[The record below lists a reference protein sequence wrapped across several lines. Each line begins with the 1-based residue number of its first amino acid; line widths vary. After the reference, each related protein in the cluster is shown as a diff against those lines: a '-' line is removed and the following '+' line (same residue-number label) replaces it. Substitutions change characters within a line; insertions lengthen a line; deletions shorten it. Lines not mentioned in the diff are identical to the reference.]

1 MTLAIFWFIVLAVVW
16 TGFLLLEGFDFGVG
30 MLHRVVGCDEEG
42 RSLAIR
48 TIGPVWDGNEVW
60 LIVAVAATF
69 AAFPSWYATALSAFY
84 PLILIVLV
92 ALILRGVSFEF
103 RSHAETQRSRNIWS
117 GALAVGSLVAPLALG
132 IMLGGFLGGIPI
144 DAREEFVGGFGDLF
158 RPYAVLTGVTI
169 TLVSLLHGAVFLAMR
184 TTDDMRLRA
193 LRIAKVLGPVVA
205 LVVIAWVALTRFDS
219 GGALLSV
226 IELATAI
233 VVIAAALLV
242 RAGREVAAFAATCAT
257 TAGVAVSLFSELY
270 PRVMVSSLAA
280 ANDLT
285 VAGTASSSYALGVMT
300 VVLVVLLPIILL
312 YQGWTFHVFRNR
324 VTRADVSEDGGGY
337 GPPPTAPAVV
347 GGGRDDGRR
356 NGQDLPRAEPMNSY
370 RGGVRFVAW
379 VLSWAAALVIALLRG
394 RGGRSGAG
402 RTSSGSRP
410 AA

>member
-1 MTLAIFWFIVLAVVW
+1 METFWFIVLVVVW
-16 TGFLLLEGFDFGVG
+16 IGFLLLEGFDFGVG
-30 MLHRVVGCDEEG
+30 MLHRVVGRDEEG

-60 LIVAVAATF
+60 LIVAIAATF
-69 AAFPSWYATALSAFY
+69 AAFPSWYATALSAYY

-103 RSHAETQRSRNIWS
+103 RSHAETARSRNLWS
-117 GALAVGSLVAPLALG
+117 CAMAVGSLVAPLGLG

-184 TTDDMRLRA
+184 TTDDIRLRA
-193 LRIAKVLGPVVA
+193 LGIAKVLGPVVA

-242 RAGREVAAFAATCAT
+242 HAGREIAAFVATCAT
-257 TAGVAVSLFSELY
+257 TVGVVVSLFSELY
-270 PRVMVSSLAA
+270 PRVMVSSLGA

-285 VAGTASSSYALGVMT
+285 IAGTASGSYALVVMT

-312 YQGWTFHVFRNR
+312 YQGWSLHVFRNR
-324 VTRADVSEDGGGY
+324 VTRADLLEDGSGHGR
-337 GPPPTAPAVV
+337 PPTASAVV
-347 GGGRDDGRR
+347 GAEHDSGRG
-356 NGQDLPRAEPMNSY
+356 GQDPPRPGEPANSY
-370 RGGVRFVAW
+370 RRGFRFTAW
-379 VLSWAAALVIALLRG
+379 ALSWAAALAVAVLRG
-394 RGGRSGAG
+394 RGGRSGTG
-402 RTSSGSRP
+402 TPGPRP
-410 AA
+410 AAER

>member
-1 MTLAIFWFIVLAVVW
+1 MEIFWFIVLVVVW
-16 TGFLLLEGFDFGVG
+16 AGFLLLEGFDFGVG
-30 MLHRVVGCDEEG
+30 MLHRVVGRYEEG

-69 AAFPSWYATALSAFY
+69 AAFPSWYATALSAYY

-103 RSHAETQRSRNIWS
+103 RSHAETERSRNIWS
-117 GALAVGSLVAPLALG
+117 GTLAVGSLVAPLGLG

-184 TTDDMRLRA
+184 TTDDIRLRA
-193 LRIAKVLGPVVA
+193 LAIAKVLGPVVA

-242 RAGREVAAFAATCAT
+242 HAGREVAAFVATCAT
-257 TAGVAVSLFSELY
+257 TGGVVVSLFSELY
-270 PRVMVSSLAA
+270 PRVMVSSLSAV
-280 ANDLT
+280 NDLT

-312 YQGWTFHVFRNR
+312 YQGWTLHVFRHR
-324 VTRADVSEDGGGY
+324 VTRADLSEDGGGH
-337 GPPPTAPAVV
+337 GPPPTSPDAV
-347 GGGRDDGRR
+347 GAARHGGRH

-370 RGGVRFVAW
+370 RGGVRFAVW
-379 VLSWAAALVIALLRG
+379 MLSWAAALVIALLRG

-402 RTSSGSRP
+402 DTSSRPRP

>member
-1 MTLAIFWFIVLAVVW
+1 MTTLAIVWFIVLTVVW

-30 MLHRVVGCDEEG
+30 MLHRLVGRDEEG

-60 LIVAVAATF
+60 LIVAIAGTF
-69 AAFPSWYATALSAFY
+69 AAFPAWYATALSAFY

-103 RSHAETQRSRNIWS
+103 RSHAATARSRNLWS
-117 GALAVGSLVAPLALG
+117 WALAVGSLVAPLGLG

-169 TLVSLLHGAVFLAMR
+169 ALVCLLHGAVFLAMR

-205 LVVIAWVALTRFDS
+205 LLVIAWVALTRFDQ

-242 RAGREVAAFAATCAT
+242 HAEREVAAFTATLATAA
-257 TAGVAVSLFSELY
+257 GIVVSLFSELY
-270 PRVMVSSLAA
+270 PRVMVSSLDA

-285 VAGTASSSYALGVMT
+285 IATTASSPYALAVMT
-300 VVLVVLLPIILL
+300 VVLGVLLPVILV
-312 YQGWTFHVFRNR
+312 YQGWTFYVFRNR
-324 VTRADVSEDGGGY
+324 VSRADLTDDDGGGGA
-337 GPPPTAPAVV
+337 GPPPRPPTADVDAPTVRPDSRELHPV
-347 GGGRDDGRR
+347 R
-356 NGQDLPRAEPMNSY
+356 PEF
-370 RGGVRFVAW
+370 RFVTWLLA
-379 VLSWAAALVIALLRG
+379 WAAALVVALVRG
-394 RGGRSGAG
+394 RGGPGTRSQPAG
-402 RTSSGSRP
+402 GERP
-410 AA
+410 R

>member
-1 MTLAIFWFIVLAVVW
+1 MTTLAIVWFIVLTVVW

-30 MLHRVVGCDEEG
+30 MLHRLVGRDEEG

-60 LIVAVAATF
+60 LIVAIAGTF
-69 AAFPSWYATALSAFY
+69 AAFPAWYATALSAFY

-103 RSHAETQRSRNIWS
+103 RSHAETARSRNLWS
-117 GALAVGSLVAPLALG
+117 WALAAGSLVAPLGLG

-158 RPYAVLTGVTI
+158 QPYAVLTGVTI

-205 LVVIAWVALTRFDS
+205 LVVIAWVALTRFDQ

-242 RAGREVAAFAATCAT
+242 HAEREVAAFAATLAT
-257 TAGVAVSLFSELY
+257 AAGIVVSLFSELF
-270 PRVMVSSLAA
+270 PRVMVSSLDA

-285 VAGTASSSYALGVMT
+285 IATTASSPYALAVMT
-300 VVLVVLLPIILL
+300 VVLGVLLPVILV
-312 YQGWTFHVFRNR
+312 YQGWTFYVFRNR
-324 VTRADVSEDGGGY
+324 VSRADLTDDDGGDGGGA
-337 GPPPTAPAVV
+337 GPPPRPPTADVDAPTVRPDSRELHPV
-347 GGGRDDGRR
+347 R
-356 NGQDLPRAEPMNSY
+356 PEF
-370 RGGVRFVAW
+370 RFVTWLLA
-379 VLSWAAALVIALLRG
+379 WAAALVVALVRG
-394 RGGRSGAG
+394 RGGPDTRSQPAG
-402 RTSSGSRP
+402 GERP
-410 AA
+410 R

>member
-1 MTLAIFWFIVLAVVW
+1 MAIFWFIVLVVVW

-30 MLHRVVGCDEEG
+30 MLHRVVGRDEEG

-103 RSHAETQRSRNIWS
+103 RSHAETQWSRNIWS
-117 GALAVGSLVAPLALG
+117 ATLVVGSLVAPLGLG

-193 LRIAKVLGPVVA
+193 LHIAKVIGPVVA

-242 RAGREVAAFAATCAT
+242 HAGREVAAFAATCAT

-312 YQGWTFHVFRNR
+312 YQGWTLHVFRNR
-324 VTRADVSEDGGGY
+324 VTRADLSEDGGGGH

-347 GGGRDDGRR
+347 GAERDGGR
-356 NGQDLPRAEPMNSY
+356 NGQDLPPAEPENPY
-370 RGGVRFVAW
+370 RRGFRFASW
-379 VLSWAAALVIALLRG
+379 VLSWAAALAIALLRG
-394 RGGRSGAG
+394 RGGRSVAG
-402 RTSSGSRP
+402 RTPRQRP
-410 AA
+410 AAQR